1 MWKWLIATLLILSS
15 CVQIPFDY
23 GKPEM
28 TPYEL
33 AKDKTECAKISRI
46 MADVR
51 ECMIQ
56 RGYQPIYLP

>member
-33 AKDKTECAKISRI
+33 AKDKIECAKISRI